1 MRETWVWS
9 LCEEGP
15 LEKELS
21 THSSILAWRIQ
32 WTIPWGHTESMD
44 TEEWSSLW
52 DPKESCF
59 GESQTVNAFR
69 PLLWSCPVF
78 PENSVSLPE
87 RIGEVKDFHE
97 DPGSPSRE
105 VGLRFYFS
113 VFRFSSNSP
122 VFSLGSHH
130 LLISLN
136 QGAVWSVPPEYKAT
150 ISYWTGEVYSS
161 DFNDEG
167 WEAGDLTILL
177 GPFNKI
183 PRIQPTL
190 PLTNMVPD
198 ALFQNGY
205 NVFQDEFPWVLLQ
218 PILKTPPFLP
228 LSQLSFHLLNTY

>member
-1 MRETWVWS
+1 MFWLGEFNGLFHGVTQSQWIQRSGVH
-9 LCEEGP
+9 CEILRKAASENP
-15 LEKELS
+15 KLS
-21 THSSILAWRIQ
+21 MPSDL
-32 WTIPWGHTESMD
+32 
-44 TEEWSSLW
+44 
-52 DPKESCF
+52 
-59 GESQTVNAFR
+59 
-69 PLLWSCPVF
+69 LLWSCPVF

-87 RIGEVKDFHE
+87 RIGEVKDFHK

-167 WEAGDLTILL
+167 WEAEDLTILL

-205 NVFQDEFPWVLLQ
+205 NIFQDEFPWVLLQ

-228 LSQLSFHLLNTY
+228 LCQLSFHLLNTY